1 MEKNEQNYFHN
12 MTDPLSFDFNT
23 EYHLDLDEKEY
34 YKDMIKEGD
43 IIKKDDYFSSVP
55 MNDNSQQKDFI
66 QNINQ
71 INIQTSTTSRVLDYK
86 MNENKEPND
95 KKAKK
100 NLFIAKKKKKRGKKP
115 TKTKRIHSKDTID
128 LVEDKLQVNFINY
141 LVDLGNDMIKSS
153 NNLNT
158 SEKFL
163 KIKYE
168 EKKKS
173 YKPKDIRKLL
183 YNDIFKLTI
192 SNTNKKELIKG
203 KTNEKMYEIICK
215 ELPILKEIFDL
226 RYSYIFQN
234 YYLKNLREF
243 NLNGL
248 DIKLSEETKT
258 YNDLLQKD
266 QNYNIKN
273 VFEKVINR
281 YYQYKSS
288 KNDAEQFVY
297 IYKIKSKGLYI
308 IIYNEFYS

>member
-71 INIQTSTTSRVLDYK
+71 INIQTSITSRVLDYK

-100 NLFIAKKKKKRGKKP
+100 NLFIAMKKKKRGKKP

-192 SNTNKKELIKG
+192 SNTNKKKLIKG

-215 ELPILKEIFDL
+215 ELPLLKEIFDL

-234 YYLKNLREF
+234 YYLKNIREF

-281 YYQYKSS
+281 FYCYKSS
-288 KNDAEQFVY
+288 KNEAE
-297 IYKIKSKGLYI
+297 
-308 IIYNEFYS
+308 

>member
-12 MTDPLSFDFNT
+12 MTDLYSFDFNI
-23 EYHLDLDEKEY
+23 ENYLDLDEKEN
-34 YKDMIKEGD
+34 DTDIVKEKYLN
-43 IIKKDDYFSSVP
+43 KKDDYFSSVP

-66 QNINQ
+66 TNINQ
-71 INIQTSTTSRVLDYK
+71 INIKTSITSRVPDYK
-86 MNENKEPND
+86 VNENKEPND

-100 NLFIAKKKKKRGKKP
+100 NLFLVFKKKKRGKKP

-128 LVEDKLQVNFINY
+128 LVENKLQVNYMNY
-141 LVDLGNDMIKSS
+141 LIDLGNDIIKSS

-266 QNYNIKN
+266 HNYNFQN

-281 YYQYKSS
+281 YY
-288 KNDAEQFVY
+288 
-297 IYKIKSKGLYI
+297 
-308 IIYNEFYS
+308 

>member
-12 MTDPLSFDFNT
+12 MTDSYSFDFNI
-23 EYHLDLDEKEY
+23 ENYLDLDEKEN
-34 YKDMIKEGD
+34 DTDIVKEKYLN
-43 IIKKDDYFSSVP
+43 KKDDIFSSVP

-66 QNINQ
+66 TNINQ
-71 INIQTSTTSRVLDYK
+71 INIKTSITSRVPDYK
-86 MNENKEPND
+86 ANENKEPND

-100 NLFIAKKKKKRGKKP
+100 NLFLVFKKKKRGKKP

-128 LVEDKLQVNFINY
+128 LVKDKLQVNFINY

-163 KIKYE
+163 KIKYK

-173 YKPKDIRKLL
+173 YKPEDIRKLL

-192 SNTNKKELIKG
+192 SNTNKKRLIKG

-226 RYSYIFQN
+226 KYSYIFQN

-243 NLNGL
+243 NINGL

-266 QNYNIKN
+266 HNYNIQN

-281 YYQYKSS
+281 
-288 KNDAEQFVY
+288 
-297 IYKIKSKGLYI
+297 
-308 IIYNEFYS
+308 FY

>member
-43 IIKKDDYFSSVP
+43 IIKKDDDFSSVP

-66 QNINQ
+66 TNINQ
-71 INIQTSTTSRVLDYK
+71 INIKTSITSRVPDYK
-86 MNENKEPND
+86 VNENKEPND

-100 NLFIAKKKKKRGKKP
+100 NLFIAMKKKKRGKKP

-128 LVEDKLQVNFINY
+128 LVKDKLQVNFINY

-226 RYSYIFQN
+226 KYSYIFQN

-281 YYQYKSS
+281 
-288 KNDAEQFVY
+288 
-297 IYKIKSKGLYI
+297 
-308 IIYNEFYS
+308 FY

>member
-43 IIKKDDYFSSVP
+43 IIKKDDDFSSVP

-66 QNINQ
+66 TNINQ
-71 INIQTSTTSRVLDYK
+71 INIKTSITSRVPDYK
-86 MNENKEPND
+86 VNENKEPND

-100 NLFIAKKKKKRGKKP
+100 NLFLVFKKKKRGKKP

-128 LVEDKLQVNFINY
+128 LVKDKLQVNFINY

-226 RYSYIFQN
+226 KYSYIFQN

-266 QNYNIKN
+266 HNYNIKN

-281 YYQYKSS
+281 
-288 KNDAEQFVY
+288 
-297 IYKIKSKGLYI
+297 
-308 IIYNEFYS
+308 FY

>member
-43 IIKKDDYFSSVP
+43 IIKKDDDFSSVP

-100 NLFIAKKKKKRGKKP
+100 NLFIAMKKKKRGKKP

-128 LVEDKLQVNFINY
+128 LVKDKLQVNFINY

-163 KIKYE
+163 KIKYK

-173 YKPKDIRKLL
+173 YKPEDIRKLL

-192 SNTNKKELIKG
+192 SNTNKKRLIKG

-226 RYSYIFQN
+226 KYSYIFQN

-266 QNYNIKN
+266 HNYNIQN

-281 YYQYKSS
+281 
-288 KNDAEQFVY
+288 
-297 IYKIKSKGLYI
+297 
-308 IIYNEFYS
+308 FY

>member
-12 MTDPLSFDFNT
+12 MTDSYSFDFNI
-23 EYHLDLDEKEY
+23 ENYLDLDEKEN
-34 YKDMIKEGD
+34 DTDIVKEKYLN
-43 IIKKDDYFSSVP
+43 KKDDYFSSVP

-100 NLFIAKKKKKRGKKP
+100 NLFIVMKKKKRGKKP

-192 SNTNKKELIKG
+192 SNTNKKKLIKG

-226 RYSYIFQN
+226 KYSYIFQN

-266 QNYNIKN
+266 HNYNIQN

-281 YYQYKSS
+281 
-288 KNDAEQFVY
+288 
-297 IYKIKSKGLYI
+297 
-308 IIYNEFYS
+308 FY

>member
-100 NLFIAKKKKKRGKKP
+100 NLFLVFKKKKRGKKP

-192 SNTNKKELIKG
+192 SNTNKKKLIKG

-281 YYQYKSS
+281 YY
-288 KNDAEQFVY
+288 
-297 IYKIKSKGLYI
+297 
-308 IIYNEFYS
+308 

>member
-12 MTDPLSFDFNT
+12 MTDSYSFDFNI
-23 EYHLDLDEKEY
+23 ENYLDLDEKEN
-34 YKDMIKEGD
+34 DTDIVKEKYLN
-43 IIKKDDYFSSVP
+43 KKDDYFSSVP

-66 QNINQ
+66 TNINQ
-71 INIQTSTTSRVLDYK
+71 INIKTSITSRVADYK
-86 MNENKEPND
+86 VNENKEPND

-100 NLFIAKKKKKRGKKP
+100 NLFIAMKKKKRGKKP

-128 LVEDKLQVNFINY
+128 LVENKLQVNFINY
-141 LVDLGNDMIKSS
+141 LVNLGNDMIKSS

-173 YKPKDIRKLL
+173 YKPKDIKKLL

-266 QNYNIKN
+266 HNYNIKN

-281 YYQYKSS
+281 
-288 KNDAEQFVY
+288 
-297 IYKIKSKGLYI
+297 
-308 IIYNEFYS
+308 FY

>member
-100 NLFIAKKKKKRGKKP
+100 NLFIAMKKKKRGKKP

-128 LVEDKLQVNFINY
+128 LVENKLQVNYMNY
-141 LVDLGNDMIKSS
+141 LIDLGNDIIKSS

-192 SNTNKKELIKG
+192 SNTNKKKLIKG

-215 ELPILKEIFDL
+215 KLPILKEIFDL
-226 RYSYIFQN
+226 KYSYIFQN

-281 YYQYKSS
+281 YY
-288 KNDAEQFVY
+288 
-297 IYKIKSKGLYI
+297 
-308 IIYNEFYS
+308 

>member
-12 MTDPLSFDFNT
+12 MTDSYSFDFNI
-23 EYHLDLDEKEY
+23 ENYLDLDEKEN
-34 YKDMIKEGD
+34 DTDIVKEKYLN
-43 IIKKDDYFSSVP
+43 KKDDYFSSVP

-66 QNINQ
+66 TNI
-71 INIQTSTTSRVLDYK
+71 TSRVPDYK
-86 MNENKEPND
+86 VNENKEPND

-100 NLFIAKKKKKRGKKP
+100 NLFVVLKKKKRGKKP
-115 TKTKRIHSKDTID
+115 KKTKRIHSKDTID
-128 LVEDKLQVNFINY
+128 LVKDKLQVNYINY

-163 KIKYE
+163 KIKYK

-173 YKPKDIRKLL
+173 YKPEDIRKLL

-192 SNTNKKELIKG
+192 SNTNKKRLIKG

-226 RYSYIFQN
+226 KYSYIFQN

-266 QNYNIKN
+266 HNLNIKN

-281 YYQYKSS
+281 
-288 KNDAEQFVY
+288 
-297 IYKIKSKGLYI
+297 
-308 IIYNEFYS
+308 FY

>member
-100 NLFIAKKKKKRGKKP
+100 NLFISTKKKKRGKKP

-192 SNTNKKELIKG
+192 SNTNKKKLIKG

-281 YYQYKSS
+281 YY
-288 KNDAEQFVY
+288 
-297 IYKIKSKGLYI
+297 
-308 IIYNEFYS
+308 

>member
-66 QNINQ
+66 TNINQ
-71 INIQTSTTSRVLDYK
+71 INIKTSITSRVPDYK
-86 MNENKEPND
+86 VNENKEPND

-100 NLFIAKKKKKRGKKP
+100 NLFLVFKKKKRGKKP

-128 LVEDKLQVNFINY
+128 LVEDKLQVNYINY

-183 YNDIFKLTI
+183 YNDIFKLII
-192 SNTNKKELIKG
+192 SNTNKKGLIKG

-226 RYSYIFQN
+226 KYSYIFQN

-281 YYQYKSS
+281 YY
-288 KNDAEQFVY
+288 
-297 IYKIKSKGLYI
+297 
-308 IIYNEFYS
+308 

>member
-12 MTDPLSFDFNT
+12 MTDSYSFDFNV
-23 EYHLDLDEKEY
+23 ENYLDLDEKEN
-34 YKDMIKEGD
+34 DTDIVKEKYLN
-43 IIKKDDYFSSVP
+43 KKDDYFSSVP

-66 QNINQ
+66 TNINQ
-71 INIQTSTTSRVLDYK
+71 INIKTSITSRVPDYK
-86 MNENKEPND
+86 VNENKEPND

-100 NLFIAKKKKKRGKKP
+100 NLFLVFKKKKRGKKP

-128 LVEDKLQVNFINY
+128 LVKDKLQVNFINY

-226 RYSYIFQN
+226 KYSYIFQN

-281 YYQYKSS
+281 YY
-288 KNDAEQFVY
+288 
-297 IYKIKSKGLYI
+297 
-308 IIYNEFYS
+308 

>member
-66 QNINQ
+66 TNINQ
-71 INIQTSTTSRVLDYK
+71 INIKTSITSRVPDYK
-86 MNENKEPND
+86 VNENKEPND

-100 NLFIAKKKKKRGKKP
+100 NLFLVFKKKKRGKKP

-128 LVEDKLQVNFINY
+128 LVENKLQVNYMNY
-141 LVDLGNDMIKSS
+141 LIDLGNDIIKSS

-226 RYSYIFQN
+226 KYSYIFQN

-281 YYQYKSS
+281 
-288 KNDAEQFVY
+288 
-297 IYKIKSKGLYI
+297 
-308 IIYNEFYS
+308 FY

>member
-66 QNINQ
+66 TNINQ
-71 INIQTSTTSRVLDYK
+71 INIKTSITSRVPDYK
-86 MNENKEPND
+86 VNENKEPND

-100 NLFIAKKKKKRGKKP
+100 NLFLVFKKKKRGKKP

-128 LVEDKLQVNFINY
+128 LVKDKLQVNFINY

-192 SNTNKKELIKG
+192 SNTNKKKLIKG

-226 RYSYIFQN
+226 KYSYIFQN

-281 YYQYKSS
+281 YY
-288 KNDAEQFVY
+288 
-297 IYKIKSKGLYI
+297 
-308 IIYNEFYS
+308 

>member
-12 MTDPLSFDFNT
+12 MTDSYSFDFNI
-23 EYHLDLDEKEY
+23 ENYLDLDEKEN
-34 YKDMIKEGD
+34 DTDIVKEKYLN
-43 IIKKDDYFSSVP
+43 KKDDYFSSVP
-55 MNDNSQQKDFI
+55 MNDNSQQKNFI
-66 QNINQ
+66 TNINQ
-71 INIQTSTTSRVLDYK
+71 INIKTSITSRVPDYK
-86 MNENKEPND
+86 VNENKEPND

-100 NLFIAKKKKKRGKKP
+100 NLFIATKKKKRGKKP

-128 LVEDKLQVNFINY
+128 LVENKLQVNYMNY
-141 LVDLGNDMIKSS
+141 LIDLGNDMIKSS

-215 ELPILKEIFDL
+215 ELHILKEIFDL
-226 RYSYIFQN
+226 KYSYIFQN

-281 YYQYKSS
+281 YY
-288 KNDAEQFVY
+288 
-297 IYKIKSKGLYI
+297 
-308 IIYNEFYS
+308 

>member
-12 MTDPLSFDFNT
+12 MTESYSFDFNIGN
-23 EYHLDLDEKEY
+23 YLDLDEKEN
-34 YKDMIKEGD
+34 DTDIVKEKYLN
-43 IIKKDDYFSSVP
+43 KKDDYFSSVP

-100 NLFIAKKKKKRGKKP
+100 NLFIAMKKKKRGKKP

-128 LVEDKLQVNFINY
+128 LVEDKLQVNYINY

-163 KIKYE
+163 KIKYK

-173 YKPKDIRKLL
+173 YKPEDIRKLL

-215 ELPILKEIFDL
+215 KLPILKEIFDL
-226 RYSYIFQN
+226 KYSYIFQN

-281 YYQYKSS
+281 YY
-288 KNDAEQFVY
+288 
-297 IYKIKSKGLYI
+297 
-308 IIYNEFYS
+308 

>member
-43 IIKKDDYFSSVP
+43 IIKKDDDFSSVP

-66 QNINQ
+66 TNINQ
-71 INIQTSTTSRVLDYK
+71 INIKTSITSRVPDYK
-86 MNENKEPND
+86 VNENKEPND

-100 NLFIAKKKKKRGKKP
+100 NLFLVFKKKKRGKKP

-192 SNTNKKELIKG
+192 SNTNKKKLIKG

-226 RYSYIFQN
+226 KYSYIFQN

-281 YYQYKSS
+281 FYCYKSS
-288 KNDAEQFVY
+288 KNEAE
-297 IYKIKSKGLYI
+297 
-308 IIYNEFYS
+308 

>member
-12 MTDPLSFDFNT
+12 MTDSYSFDFNI
-23 EYHLDLDEKEY
+23 ENYLDLDEKEN
-34 YKDMIKEGD
+34 DTD
-43 IIKKDDYFSSVP
+43 IVKGKYLNKKDDYFSSVP

-66 QNINQ
+66 TNINQ
-71 INIQTSTTSRVLDYK
+71 INIKTSITSRVADYK
-86 MNENKEPND
+86 VNENKEPND

-100 NLFIAKKKKKRGKKP
+100 NLFLVFKKKKRGKKP

-128 LVEDKLQVNFINY
+128 LVKDKLQVNYINY

-192 SNTNKKELIKG
+192 SNTNKKRLIKG

-281 YYQYKSS
+281 YY
-288 KNDAEQFVY
+288 
-297 IYKIKSKGLYI
+297 
-308 IIYNEFYS
+308 

>member
-12 MTDPLSFDFNT
+12 MTDSYSFDFNI
-23 EYHLDLDEKEY
+23 ENYLDLDEKEN
-34 YKDMIKEGD
+34 DTDIVKEKYLN
-43 IIKKDDYFSSVP
+43 KKDDYFSSVP

-66 QNINQ
+66 TNINQ
-71 INIQTSTTSRVLDYK
+71 INIKTSITSRVPDYK
-86 MNENKEPND
+86 ANENKEPND

-100 NLFIAKKKKKRGKKP
+100 NLFLVFKKKKRGKKP

-128 LVEDKLQVNFINY
+128 LVKDKLQVNFINY

-163 KIKYE
+163 KIKYK

-173 YKPKDIRKLL
+173 YKPEDIRKLL

-192 SNTNKKELIKG
+192 SNTNKKRLIKG

-226 RYSYIFQN
+226 KYSYIFQN

-281 YYQYKSS
+281 YY
-288 KNDAEQFVY
+288 
-297 IYKIKSKGLYI
+297 
-308 IIYNEFYS
+308 

>member
-43 IIKKDDYFSSVP
+43 IIKKDDDFSSVP

-100 NLFIAKKKKKRGKKP
+100 NLFIAMKKKKRGKKP

-192 SNTNKKELIKG
+192 SNTNKKKLIKG

-226 RYSYIFQN
+226 KYSYIFQN

-281 YYQYKSS
+281 YY
-288 KNDAEQFVY
+288 
-297 IYKIKSKGLYI
+297 
-308 IIYNEFYS
+308 

>member
-12 MTDPLSFDFNT
+12 MTDSYSFDFNI
-23 EYHLDLDEKEY
+23 ENYLDLDEKEN
-34 YKDMIKEGD
+34 DTDIVKEKYLN
-43 IIKKDDYFSSVP
+43 KKDDYFSSVP

-66 QNINQ
+66 TNINQ
-71 INIQTSTTSRVLDYK
+71 INIKTSITSRVPDYK
-86 MNENKEPND
+86 VNENKEPND

-100 NLFIAKKKKKRGKKP
+100 NLFLVFKKKKRGKKP

-128 LVEDKLQVNFINY
+128 LVKDKLQVNYINY

-192 SNTNKKELIKG
+192 SNTNKKRLIKG

-281 YYQYKSS
+281 YY
-288 KNDAEQFVY
+288 
-297 IYKIKSKGLYI
+297 
-308 IIYNEFYS
+308 

>member
-43 IIKKDDYFSSVP
+43 IIKKDDDFSSVP

-100 NLFIAKKKKKRGKKP
+100 NLFIAMKKKKRGKKP

-215 ELPILKEIFDL
+215 KLPILKEIFDL

-281 YYQYKSS
+281 FYCYKSS
-288 KNDAEQFVY
+288 KNEAE
-297 IYKIKSKGLYI
+297 
-308 IIYNEFYS
+308 

>member
-12 MTDPLSFDFNT
+12 MTDSYSFDFNT

-66 QNINQ
+66 TNINQ
-71 INIQTSTTSRVLDYK
+71 INIKTSITSRVPDYK
-86 MNENKEPND
+86 VNENKEPND

-100 NLFIAKKKKKRGKKP
+100 NLFLVFKKKKRGKKP

-128 LVEDKLQVNFINY
+128 LVKDKLQVNFINY

-226 RYSYIFQN
+226 KYSYIFQN

-281 YYQYKSS
+281 YY
-288 KNDAEQFVY
+288 
-297 IYKIKSKGLYI
+297 
-308 IIYNEFYS
+308 

>member
-66 QNINQ
+66 TNINQ
-71 INIQTSTTSRVLDYK
+71 INIKTSITSRVPDYK
-86 MNENKEPND
+86 VNENKEPND

-100 NLFIAKKKKKRGKKP
+100 NLFLVFKKKKRGKKP

-281 YYQYKSS
+281 YY
-288 KNDAEQFVY
+288 
-297 IYKIKSKGLYI
+297 
-308 IIYNEFYS
+308 

>member
-66 QNINQ
+66 TNINQ
-71 INIQTSTTSRVLDYK
+71 INIKTSITSRVPDYK
-86 MNENKEPND
+86 VNENKEPND

-100 NLFIAKKKKKRGKKP
+100 NLFLVFKKKKRGKKP
-115 TKTKRIHSKDTID
+115 TKTKRLHSKDTID

-226 RYSYIFQN
+226 KYSYIFQN

-281 YYQYKSS
+281 FYCYKSS
-288 KNDAEQFVY
+288 KNEAE
-297 IYKIKSKGLYI
+297 
-308 IIYNEFYS
+308 

>member
-12 MTDPLSFDFNT
+12 MTDSYSFDFNI
-23 EYHLDLDEKEY
+23 ENYLDLDEKEN
-34 YKDMIKEGD
+34 DTDIVKEKYLN
-43 IIKKDDYFSSVP
+43 KKDDYFSSVP

-66 QNINQ
+66 TNINQ
-71 INIQTSTTSRVLDYK
+71 INIKTSITSRVPDYK
-86 MNENKEPND
+86 VNENKEPND

-100 NLFIAKKKKKRGKKP
+100 NLFLVFKKKKRGKKP
-115 TKTKRIHSKDTID
+115 TKTKRLHSKDTID
-128 LVEDKLQVNFINY
+128 LVEDKLQVNYINY

-173 YKPKDIRKLL
+173 YKPKDIRELL

-192 SNTNKKELIKG
+192 SNTNKKRLIKG

-281 YYQYKSS
+281 YYCYKSS
-288 KNDAEQFVY
+288 KNEAE
-297 IYKIKSKGLYI
+297 
-308 IIYNEFYS
+308 

>member
-100 NLFIAKKKKKRGKKP
+100 NLFIAMKKKKRGKKP

-192 SNTNKKELIKG
+192 SNTNKKRLIKG

-226 RYSYIFQN
+226 KYSYIFQN

-273 VFEKVINR
+273 VFEKVII
-281 YYQYKSS
+281 
-288 KNDAEQFVY
+288 V
-297 IYKIKSKGLYI
+297 IKAQKMRLNSLYI
-308 IIYNEFYS
+308 FIKYKVNVYL

>member
-66 QNINQ
+66 TNINQ
-71 INIQTSTTSRVLDYK
+71 INIKTSITSRVPDYK
-86 MNENKEPND
+86 VNENKEPND

-100 NLFIAKKKKKRGKKP
+100 NLFLVFKKKKRGKKP

-192 SNTNKKELIKG
+192 SNTNKKKLIKG

-215 ELPILKEIFDL
+215 ELPILKDIFDL

-281 YYQYKSS
+281 FYCYKSS
-288 KNDAEQFVY
+288 KNEAE
-297 IYKIKSKGLYI
+297 
-308 IIYNEFYS
+308 

>member
-12 MTDPLSFDFNT
+12 ITDSYSFDFNT

-100 NLFIAKKKKKRGKKP
+100 NLFIATKKKKRGKKP

-281 YYQYKSS
+281 FYCYKNS
-288 KNDAEQFVY
+288 KNEAE
-297 IYKIKSKGLYI
+297 
-308 IIYNEFYS
+308 

>member
-43 IIKKDDYFSSVP
+43 IIKKDDDFSSVP

-100 NLFIAKKKKKRGKKP
+100 NLFLVFKKKKRGKKP

-192 SNTNKKELIKG
+192 SNTNKKKLIKG

-281 YYQYKSS
+281 YY
-288 KNDAEQFVY
+288 
-297 IYKIKSKGLYI
+297 
-308 IIYNEFYS
+308 

>member
-43 IIKKDDYFSSVP
+43 IIKKDDDFSSVP

-66 QNINQ
+66 TNINQ
-71 INIQTSTTSRVLDYK
+71 INIKTSITSRVPDYK
-86 MNENKEPND
+86 VNENKEPND

-100 NLFIAKKKKKRGKKP
+100 NLFLVFKKKKRGKKP

-128 LVEDKLQVNFINY
+128 LVEDKLQVNYINY

-192 SNTNKKELIKG
+192 SNTNKKKLIKG

-226 RYSYIFQN
+226 KYSYIFQN

-281 YYQYKSS
+281 FYCYKSS
-288 KNDAEQFVY
+288 KNEAE
-297 IYKIKSKGLYI
+297 
-308 IIYNEFYS
+308 

>member
-71 INIQTSTTSRVLDYK
+71 INIQTSITSRVFDYK
-86 MNENKEPND
+86 VNENREPND

-100 NLFIAKKKKKRGKKP
+100 NLFVVLNKKKRGKKP
-115 TKTKRIHSKDTID
+115 TKTKRIHSKATID
-128 LVEDKLQVNFINY
+128 LVEDKLQINYINY
-141 LVDLGNDMIKSS
+141 LIDLSNDIIKSS

-192 SNTNKKELIKG
+192 SNTNKKKLIKG

-215 ELPILKEIFDL
+215 EL
-226 RYSYIFQN
+226 N
-234 YYLKNLREF
+234 
-243 NLNGL
+243 
-248 DIKLSEETKT
+248 
-258 YNDLLQKD
+258 
-266 QNYNIKN
+266 
-273 VFEKVINR
+273 VINYTKR
-281 YYQYKSS
+281 YF
-288 KNDAEQFVY
+288 QFKV
-297 IYKIKSKGLYI
+297 
-308 IIYNEFYS
+308 

>member
-43 IIKKDDYFSSVP
+43 IIKKDDDFSSVP

-66 QNINQ
+66 TNINQ
-71 INIQTSTTSRVLDYK
+71 INIKTSITSRVPDYK
-86 MNENKEPND
+86 VNENKEPND

-100 NLFIAKKKKKRGKKP
+100 NLFLVFKKKKRGKKP

-226 RYSYIFQN
+226 KYSYIFQN

-266 QNYNIKN
+266 HNYNIQN

-281 YYQYKSS
+281 
-288 KNDAEQFVY
+288 
-297 IYKIKSKGLYI
+297 
-308 IIYNEFYS
+308 FY